1 MCKNLQKR
9 AKACISNIF
18 GPNSKMCTCEVRVA
32 WGRVSRGLTVPRIF
46 YENKRCRHAL
56 QRDKGGDLISRI
68 FHPDLVVRDDSYKIT
83 KSSNGFTKLEF
94 RIFIFQLANWEKNCF
109 GPIRSGD
116 LISRIFHPDW
126 VVKDDSI
133 KMITNFLKKHPPS
146 KIKVAVM
153 ARNSYKQLN

>member
-1 MCKNLQKR
+1 MSKQSFVQWRNVD
-9 AKACISNIF
+9 IF
-18 GPNSKMCTCEVRVA
+18 
-32 WGRVSRGLTVPRIF
+32 VPRIF

-83 KSSNGFTKLEF
+83 KSWNGFTKLEF
-94 RIFIFQLANWEKNCF
+94 QIFIFQLANWEKNCF